1 MKSRTDFIDKE
12 GKIENSFGEIS
23 ELFFSSFFMK
33 MNGKPEKNKNIIL
46 YFLNTKT
53 GIFHTFFFRSPKFV

>member
-53 GIFHTFFFRSPKFV
+53 GIFHTFFF